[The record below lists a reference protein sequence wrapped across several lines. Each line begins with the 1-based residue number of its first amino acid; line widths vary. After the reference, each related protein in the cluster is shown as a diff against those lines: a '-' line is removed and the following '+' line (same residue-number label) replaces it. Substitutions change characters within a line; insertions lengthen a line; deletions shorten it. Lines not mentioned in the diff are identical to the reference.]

1 MRWARRFLWRLLGV
15 SVVGG
20 GRARGAVSGRSC
32 LGNSKTE
39 DSNVAVDLDLG
50 FAGGSTASLT
60 MRTRES
66 GVTTESHRLSGDILT
81 SLAPSLARS
90 ISSSISSS
98 ELSSSS
104 SASRR
109 SESGIVILL
118 TLKDAELEEALEGLK
133 RKSLTSAIVETARI
147 CPPFWGIG
155 AEIDA
160 EVMYSSFCMIY

>member
-1 MRWARRFLWRLLGV
+1 MRRGRRFSWRLLGV
-15 SVVGG
+15 SVVGR

-39 DSNVAVDLDLG
+39 DLNVTVAFDLG
-50 FAGGSTASLT
+50 SAGGSTASLT

-90 ISSSISSS
+90 ISSSISS
-98 ELSSSS
+98 LSSSS
-104 SASRR
+104 SSGASRR

-118 TLKDAELEEALEGLK
+118 TLRDAELDEALGGLK
-133 RKSLTSAIVETARI
+133 RKSLTSAIVETARR
-147 CPPFWGIG
+147 CPPF
-155 AEIDA
+155 
-160 EVMYSSFCMIY
+160 